1 MPVKSLPRF
10 VIYQA
15 NAKEFHIC
23 LEAQGVFLRWTSN
36 YAPTLDVRFAREV
49 KRIDD
54 VAVKKLPKK
63 TVFDEGTY
71 TVSKSDTKASAEEK
85 LIAGIDEKTFAFIL
99 NGEKLNGRFAFKK
112 VTGGTVLQKYK
123 DKYAVEEDV
132 LMGDLSRTI
141 NTMIPDYDERKVKL
155 PRKEKTKKEQP
166 KETLLAPEKSAPDN
180 SIEDDYTF
188 TFYRSN
194 GEPDICLITDA
205 SGAIAVLKQE
215 NGSWVTLQPI
225 TRISAKKE
233 RSLIEYVAALQRR
246 KRK

>member
-63 TVFDEGTY
+63 TIFDEGTY

-85 LIAGIDEKTFAFIL
+85 LVAGIDEKTFAFIL
-99 NGEKLNGRFAFKK
+99 NGKKLNGRFAFKK
-112 VTGGTVLQKYK
+112 VLGGTVLQKYK
-123 DKYAVEEDV
+123 DKYTVEEDV

-155 PRKEKTKKEQP
+155 RREEKTTKKLLKIAPAP
-166 KETLLAPEKSAPDN
+166 KKSAPDN

-188 TFYRSN
+188 TFYHSN
-194 GEPDICLITDA
+194 TEPDICLITDA
-205 SGAIAVLKQE
+205 SGAITVLKQE
-215 NGSWVTLQPI
+215 NGNWVTLQPI

-233 RSLIEYVAALQRR
+233 RALTEHVAALQRR